1 MFEPKKKDKEGIK
14 ETRKKEVEKK
24 LIFSHRIL
32 PHRGHKI
39 WKYNIKTQELSECE
53 FTEDSREIKWEDATK
68 KDYKQKNKKVLKEDS
83 CIYFNALN
91 RVNAI
96 KVLKRDFNIKF

>member
-32 PHRGHKI
+32 PHRGHCI
-39 WKYNIKTQELSECE
+39 WKFNVTQNELSECE
-53 FTEDSREIKWEDATK
+53 FEEESKDISWDDAVK
-68 KDYKQKNKKVLKEDS
+68 KYYKRKNRRVIKEDN

-91 RVNAI
+91 RKNAI
-96 KVLKRDFNIKF
+96 KVLKRDYKINL

>member
-1 MFEPKKKDKEGIK
+1 MLDLKTKDKESIK
-14 ETRKKEVEKK
+14 EVRKKEVEKK

-39 WKYNIKTQELSECE
+39 WKFNLKTKELTECE
-53 FTEDSREIKWEDATK
+53 FTEDSKEIKWEDAIK
-68 KDYKQKNKKVLKEDS
+68 KDYKNKDRKVIKEDS

-91 RVNAI
+91 RANAI
-96 KVLKRDFNIKF
+96 KVLKRDYKI